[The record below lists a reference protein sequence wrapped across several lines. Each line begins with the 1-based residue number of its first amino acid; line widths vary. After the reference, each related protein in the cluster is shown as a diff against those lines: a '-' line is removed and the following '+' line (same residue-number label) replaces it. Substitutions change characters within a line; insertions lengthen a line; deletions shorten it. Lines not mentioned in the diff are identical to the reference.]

1 MHHDQTRGRLC
12 VIEPDTAR
20 FYTLI
25 WRPGA
30 WMHLTWWKTLEL
42 DVWQPVYRTVPHCR
56 RWIDQAIVMR
66 RKFPETVALCAL
78 TPLEWHVFSL
88 SERLPALL
96 LALGLLRLAQP
107 EYWMLKTYLEAI
119 HPYLDAVSCAQLNML
134 STARPPAGFYARGTQ
149 AALIKP
155 EQLIEV
161 AWMHGAAALVG
172 ALSNRQTA
180 HSNHTLR
187 ALEIL
192 FAPGTFNTEP
202 LNKTPALFGLKMLFR
217 LARFL

>member
-1 MHHDQTRGRLC
+1 MTS
-12 VIEPDTAR
+12 IEPNIAR
-20 FYTLI
+20 LYTLI

-30 WMHLTWWKTLEL
+30 SMHPLWWKMLEL
-42 DVWQPVYRTVPHCR
+42 DACQPVYCTIPHCR
-56 RWIDQAIVMR
+56 RWIDQAIVAR
-66 RKFPETVALCAL
+66 RKFPAAVAPCAL
-78 TPLEWHVFSL
+78 TPLESHVLSL

-107 EYWMLKTYLEAI
+107 EYWVLKSYLKVVQ
-119 HPYLDAVSCAQLNML
+119 PYLDAVSCAQLNMF
-134 STARPPAGFYARGTQ
+134 STARAPEGFYARDTR
-149 AALIKP
+149 ATLVEP

-161 AWMHGAAALVG
+161 AWMHGAAALAG
-172 ALSNRQTA
+172 ALPNRQTA
-180 HSNHTLR
+180 HSNHALR

-192 FAPGTFNTEP
+192 FAPGIFNTVP